1 MHGES
6 AAKAVLVD
14 TLRELNTQSVS
25 QRSGVSSLWLSPRSS
40 EVESNQQT
48 T

>member
-25 QRSGVSSLWLSPRSS
+25 QWSGLGSLWLSPRSLG
-40 EVESNQQT
+40 VESNR
-48 T
+48 